1 MHCQQISA
9 LGIISKTPSTLF
21 RKPCTKQVNYP
32 LLTVSI
38 ILTSSMSS
46 VKESNKLSDIDMA
59 EQENTVKENNI
70 TNEQFEALNEKVTQ
84 MQHMFLAS
92 QQPNPYNQQ
101 M

>member
-1 MHCQQISA
+1 
-9 LGIISKTPSTLF
+9 
-21 RKPCTKQVNYP
+21 
-32 LLTVSI
+32 
-38 ILTSSMSS
+38 
-46 VKESNKLSDIDMA
+46 MA